1 MYTTSASLL
10 ERLRHRD
17 QEQAWARFVELYSP
31 LLLYWARRAGLQQ
44 QDAADL
50 VQDVFTT
57 LLQKLPEFTYDCN
70 QNFRGWLRTIAMNR
84 WRNLMRRRVSIHLNG
99 AEAEIAAPVSHGDLE
114 SFWDIEHQQFLM
126 KRALEVMQAEFE
138 STTWQACFEQGV
150 GGRSGAEV
158 AAQLGISE
166 NATYIAKCRVLRR
179 LREELA
185 GLLE

>member
-1 MYTTSASLL
+1 MTASSFGGHATMYTTSASLL

-31 LLLYWARRAGLQQ
+31 LLLYWARRAGVQQ

-84 WRNLMRRRVSIHLNG
+84 WRNLMRRRVSI
-99 AEAEIAAPVSHGDLE
+99 
-114 SFWDIEHQQFLM
+114 
-126 KRALEVMQAEFE
+126 
-138 STTWQACFEQGV
+138 
-150 GGRSGAEV
+150 
-158 AAQLGISE
+158 
-166 NATYIAKCRVLRR
+166 
-179 LREELA
+179 
-185 GLLE
+185 